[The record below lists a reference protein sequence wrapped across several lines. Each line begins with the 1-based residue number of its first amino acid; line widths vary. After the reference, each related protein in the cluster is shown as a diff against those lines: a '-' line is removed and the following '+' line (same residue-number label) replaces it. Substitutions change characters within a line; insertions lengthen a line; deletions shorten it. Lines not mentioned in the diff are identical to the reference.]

1 LVNGADLRKEVM
13 SMRFG
18 TVAIEFMPAL
28 KRVIA
33 GGSPD
38 FSRVNM
44 VEIVRETAAIEH
56 IQVIEM
62 PMEIEHM
69 VPGSLTP
76 EVISELA
83 ELKDELDISYTTH
96 LPFWS
101 IEASSFND
109 FIRSG
114 SVDSMVHSIKLAKE
128 LEPEAHVLHSTGS
141 LPVAYARQGFSES
154 VNLIVRGYMTSFVM
168 KSVEEII
175 SKSEVNPRKLAIENV
190 EFPFEFTR
198 DVVDELDTSICFDT
212 GHLLT
217 KMSGDEPLSE
227 FYKKH
232 RDRITEIHLNDGVAE
247 RNEAGGHQDHMV
259 LGTGDMPI
267 REFLLELVNDKF
279 EGPLILEMPYE
290 DVIESLNTIH
300 DSVPEALQ

>member
-1 LVNGADLRKEVM
+1 
-13 SMRFG
+13 MRFG
-18 TVAIEFMPAL
+18 VVAIEFIPAVQ
-28 KRVIA
+28 RIIA

-38 FSRVNM
+38 FSRINM

-56 IQVIEM
+56 VQVVEM

-83 ELKDELDISYTTH
+83 ELKDELGFSYTSH

-109 FIRSG
+109 YIRAG
-114 SVDSMVHSIKLAKE
+114 SVESMVHSIKLAEE
-128 LEPEAHVLHSTGS
+128 LEPEAHVLHSTGA
-141 LPVAYARQGFSES
+141 LAVAYAKQGFSEN
-154 VNLIVRGYMTSFVM
+154 VNLVVRGYMTSFAM
-168 KSVEEII
+168 RSVEEII
-175 SKSEVNPRKLAIENV
+175 SKSEVDPRKLAIENV

-217 KMSGDEPLSE
+217 KMSGDESLFE
-227 FYKKH
+227 FYNKH

-247 RNEAGGHQDHMV
+247 KNEAGGHQDHMV
-259 LGTGDMPI
+259 LGKGDMPVS
-267 REFLLELVNDKF
+267 EFLLELINDKF
-279 EGPLILEMPYE
+279 EGPLILEMPHE
-290 DVIESLNTIH
+290 ETIESLNTIR
-300 DSVPEALQ
+300 DLVPEALH